1 MSPENTKRFDH
12 LSNVT
17 ESLRPLTPSDIDILA
32 MRSQLTE
39 AGLSLGISETER
51 QSLAE
56 SQFRNLESGRGIGI
70 VAVLGNE
77 KAAALMSWCQQRA
90 EGGPR
95 LKSKGKVSEGS
106 EGRGLRQLTADL
118 IQIVTNP
125 EPTQTDLEKFCL
137 RTNQRVMK
145 GLLWDNKGDDVAK
158 ETVRQTFA
166 GVPEPDST
174 FSSVPSGSVTELWSF
189 LTSPK

>member
-1 MSPENTKRFDH
+1 MSLENFKRFGY
-12 LSNVT
+12 LSNIS
-17 ESLRPLTPSDIDILA
+17 ESLRPLNYTDIDIPS
-32 MRSQLTE
+32 MRTQLTE
-39 AGLSLGISETER
+39 AGLNLGISETER

-56 SQFRNLESGRGIGI
+56 SKFRNLESGRGIGI

-77 KAAALMSWCQQRA
+77 KTEALMSWCQQRA

-106 EGRGLRQLTADL
+106 EGRGLRQLSADL
-118 IQIVTNP
+118 IQLITNP
-125 EPTQTDLEKFCL
+125 EPTQTDIDKFCL

-145 GLLWDNKGDDVAK
+145 GLLWENRGNEEAK
-158 ETVRQTFA
+158 ETVRQAF
-166 GVPEPDST
+166 VSVLEPEPT

-189 LTSPK
+189 LTSRN